1 MLDNMLC
8 HQFEDLLTD
17 YLDGTLDRDTH
28 RRVAAHALRCPVCHE
43 LLNEVKAAV
52 HACHTAPVPLPSTQ
66 MEARILQM
74 TMPETAIHCEEF
86 EALLTDYLDGF
97 LPAAVFHRW
106 ERHAVLCS
114 SCTNLPG
121 EVVRSI
127 GACYTYKAE
136 ELPVPAGLHER
147 ILQATLGTAEAKAV
161 KMSVWSQIQQTLENA
176 FKPLFSPLLTPQFAS
191 VAMMLLMAFVVFT
204 NVAATDG
211 SIGGVY
217 QKGLGLAVQTY
228 QQSADAVGS
237 GLSEGLNLE
246 PKPEE
251 VPQPTSA
258 EETKNK
264 ES

>member
-1 MLDNMLC
+1 MLC
-8 HQFEDLLTD
+8 HQFEDFLTD
-17 YLDGTLDRDTH
+17 YLDGTLDRETH
-28 RRVAAHALRCPVCHE
+28 RAVAAHALRCPVCHE

-52 HACHTAPVPLPSTQ
+52 HACQTAPAPKPSMQ

-74 TMPETAIHCEEF
+74 TMPETAMHCEEF
-86 EALLTDYLDGF
+86 ETLLTDYLDGF

-114 SCTNLPG
+114 GCTNLPG

-147 ILQATLGTAEAKAV
+147 ILQATLGTAQAQEV
-161 KMSVWSQIQQTLENA
+161 KMSVWTRLQQQIENA

-191 VAMMLLMAFVVFT
+191 VAMMFLMAFVVFT

-211 SIGGVY
+211 SNGSISGVY
-217 QKGLGLAVQTY
+217 QRGIGLAVQTY
-228 QQSADAVGS
+228 QQSADAVES
-237 GLSEGLNLE
+237 GLSEGLNLQ
-246 PKPEE
+246 PKPDD
-251 VPQPTSA
+251 VPQPTAA
-258 EETKNK
+258 EEIKSK